1 MRSEVKASEDM
12 KTSWLLGGV
21 LVIAYAVFAH
31 YASAAGDIGAWAILL
46 ACAPM
51 LMVGFGVARTLRHAV
66 LFGLVAVAA
75 LGLMA
80 WLWPTLNNPAGWL
93 YFLQHF
99 GINAALALVFG
110 RTLAG
115 GRRPLITVVAA
126 MVHEEMSPAMIRY
139 TRQVTAAWTLFFAGN
154 ALVSAGLFFFAPIE
168 AWSVFAN
175 ILSLP
180 LIGIMFLVE
189 NEVRKRTLPKSDQVG
204 LVGTLRAVR
213 ANFRR

>member
-1 MRSEVKASEDM
+1 MRSEVKANEDM

-31 YASAAGDIGAWAILL
+31 YASAVGDIGAWAIVL

-51 LMVGFGVARTLRHAV
+51 LIVGIGVASTRGHAILLGV
-66 LFGLVAVAA
+66 VAVAV

-80 WLWPTLNNPAGWL
+80 WVWPSLNNPASWL

-99 GINAALALVFG
+99 GVNAALALVFG
-110 RTLAG
+110 RTLVG
-115 GRRPLITVVAA
+115 GRRPLITMVAA
-126 MVHEEMSPAMIRY
+126 MVHKEMSPALIRY
-139 TRQVTAAWTLFFAGN
+139 TRQVTAAWTLFFFGSA
-154 ALVSAGLFFFAPIE
+154 VISAGLFFFAPID

-175 ILSLP
+175 ILSVP
-180 LIGIMFLVE
+180 LMGVMFLVE

-204 LVGTLRAVR
+204 LVGTIRAVR

>member
-1 MRSEVKASEDM
+1 MRSEAKASEDM
-12 KTSWLLGGV
+12 KTSWLFAGV

-31 YASAAGDIGAWAILL
+31 YASAVGDIGAWAIVL

-51 LMVGFGVARTLRHAV
+51 LIVVIGLARAKWHGVLLGV
-66 LFGLVAVAA
+66 VAVA

-80 WLWPTLNNPAGWL
+80 WLWPTLTNPAGWL

-99 GINAALALVFG
+99 GANAALALVFG
-110 RTLAG
+110 RTLAAG
-115 GRRPLITVVAA
+115 HRPLITVVAA
-126 MVHEEMSPAMIRY
+126 MVHEEMSPAMLRY
-139 TRQVTAAWTLFFAGN
+139 TRQVTAAWTLFFFGSA
-154 ALVSAGLFFFAPIE
+154 VISAGLFFFAPIE

-204 LVGTLRAVR
+204 LIGTIRAVR

>member
-1 MRSEVKASEDM
+1 MRCEVKASEDM
-12 KTSWLLGGV
+12 KTSWLLAAV

-31 YASAAGDIGAWAILL
+31 YASAAGYIGAWAILL

-51 LMVGFGVARTLRHAV
+51 LMVGFAVARTRGHAV
-66 LFGLVAVAA
+66 LLGLVAVAV

-80 WLWPTLNNPAGWL
+80 WLWPSLNNPAGWL

-99 GINAALALVFG
+99 GVNVALALVFG
-110 RTLAG
+110 RTLTG
-115 GRRPLITVVAA
+115 GRGPLVTMVAA
-126 MVHEEMSPAMIRY
+126 MAHKEMSPHLIRY
-139 TRQVTAAWTLFFAGN
+139 TRQVTVAWTLFFLGSA
-154 ALVSAGLFFFAPIE
+154 VISAGLFFFAPID

-180 LIGIMFLVE
+180 LMGIMFLVE

-204 LVGTLRAVR
+204 LIGTVRAVR